1 MARIMCKS
9 AKEYLDTLGHLCHT
23 IDHQAIDALAQRLLQ
38 AWRENR
44 QVLVYGNGG
53 SACTSSHFV
62 IELLLTCGMDQGNRG
77 LRAIS
82 LPDNV
87 GVLTALANDTSYDK
101 VFYYPLVSYA
111 QPGDVVIAISGS
123 GNSPNVLV
131 ATEWAKQH
139 GLFIV
144 AITGFDGGKLKNLA
158 DLHINIP
165 NDNYGIMED
174 LHMSIGHIVGQSLHH
189 AIAAETS
196 K

>member
-9 AKEYLDTLGHLCHT
+9 AKEYLDTLSQLCHT
-23 IDHQAIDALAQRLLQ
+23 IDHQAIDALANRLLQ
-38 AWRENR
+38 TWRDNR
-44 QVLVYGNGG
+44 QVFVYGNGG

-62 IELLLTCGMDQGNRG
+62 IELLLTSGMDRGAKG

-87 GVLTALANDTSYDK
+87 GVLTALANDTAYDK
-101 VFYYPLVSYA
+101 IFYYPLVSYA
-111 QPGDVVIAISGS
+111 QSGDVAIVISGS

-131 ATEWAKQH
+131 ATQWAKDN

-144 AITGFDGGKLKNLA
+144 ALTGFDGGKLKDLA

-165 NDNYGIMED
+165 NDNYGILED
-174 LHMSIGHIVGQSLHH
+174 LHMSIGHIIGQILHH
-189 AIAAETS
+189 AIAAETR